1 MAAIILLSQLYNRP
15 VHICH
20 VARKEEVG
28 VARGCVARCMHTSYN
43 SLLLNMISQS
53 ISQTSII

>member
-20 VARKEEVG
+20 VAKREEVG
-28 VARGCVARCMHTSYN
+28 VANYKSSVAEGYLTLNVNLCV
-43 SLLLNMISQS
+43 
-53 ISQTSII
+53 